1 MTLVPQAV
9 QSIAETLA
17 DIRRTQGRHIAR
29 INEHLHT
36 LNFFSV
42 ELGNVTTGV
51 SDLNNAATD
60 LINAVQDRPSGDPVD
75 FGRNLRALRTDVGE
89 FTADVTS
96 LRNILGDLQASTLEL
111 KNEMLSFKQTID
123 LLTPYLRP

>member
-1 MTLVPQAV
+1 MTLVPEAV

-29 INEHLHT
+29 INEHMHT

-42 ELGNVTTGV
+42 ELCDVTTGV
-51 SDLNNAATD
+51 SDLHTAAAD
-60 LINAVQDRPSGDPVD
+60 LINAVQDRSSDDKVD
-75 FGRNLRALRTDVGE
+75 IGRNLRALRMDVGE

-96 LRNILGDLQASTLEL
+96 LRNILGDLQASTVEL
-111 KNEMLSFKQTID
+111 KNEMISFKQTID
-123 LLTPYLRP
+123 LLTPYLHP

>member
-1 MTLVPQAV
+1 MTLVPEAV

-17 DIRRTQGRHIAR
+17 DIRRAQGRHIAR

-42 ELGNVTTGV
+42 ELSDVTTGLG
-51 SDLNNAATD
+51 DLNTAATD
-60 LINAVQDRPSGDPVD
+60 LINAVQHRPGCDTAKLGP
-75 FGRNLRALRTDVGE
+75 NLNALRMDVGE

-96 LRNILGDLQASTLEL
+96 LRNVLGDLQASTAEL
-111 KNEMLSFKQTID
+111 KDEMISFKQTID
-123 LLTPYLRP
+123 LLTPYLHP